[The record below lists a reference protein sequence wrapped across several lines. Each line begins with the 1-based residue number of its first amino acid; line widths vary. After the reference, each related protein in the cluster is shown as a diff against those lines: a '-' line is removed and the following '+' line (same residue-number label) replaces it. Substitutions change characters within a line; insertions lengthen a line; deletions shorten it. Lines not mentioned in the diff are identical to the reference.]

1 MQSSCPSKGVQNDL
15 KIAGV
20 LGALQVDILAFFFRL
35 ESWNFLIMPHIK
47 WF

>member
-1 MQSSCPSKGVQNDL
+1 MQSNCPSKGVQNDL

-20 LGALQVDILAFFFRL
+20 LGALQVDILAFFRL

-47 WF
+47 